1 MAAFMNQD
9 GHRRDLLS
17 TKEVAEFLGVNEKMV
32 YQLISDKGLPAS
44 KVTGKWLFP
53 RYLVE
58 QWVEN
63 STINYP
69 DTVHV
74 NRAGSGPLVLAGSND
89 LLLERAMGHYNKSQ
103 RGELAVFGNVGSM
116 GGIQALKSG
125 MCHIASSH
133 LVSKDEEYNFEFT
146 GRELD
151 RQPVVINFCYREQ
164 GILYRSDVPAFSDG
178 GFNDLE
184 MLSRP
189 GVRMVN
195 RPLGTGTRVLFDR
208 ELKERGIDASSLA
221 GYEEEVSRHMDVGLA
236 ILSGR
241 ADVGPGI
248 RTVASLLGLGFFPMR
263 WERYDLIVLRES
275 YFDRRV
281 QGFLSQLQERHLKG
295 LSKDLS
301 GYDVSR
307 SGLMLFSETH

>member
-1 MAAFMNQD
+1 MEKRGN
-9 GHRRDLLS
+9 RRDLLS

-53 RYLVE
+53 RYLVQ

-69 DTVHV
+69 EDAHSITSE
-74 NRAGSGPLVLAGSND
+74 GGPLVVAGSND
-89 LLLERAMGHYNKSQ
+89 LLLERVISQYNRAE

-133 LVSKDEEYNFEFT
+133 LISGDNQEYNFEFT

-151 RQPVVINFCYREQ
+151 RQPVVVNFCHREQ
-164 GILYRSDVPAFSDG
+164 GILYNPKLKGFSG
-178 GFNDLE
+178 VKDLE
-184 MLSRP
+184 MSGLR
-189 GVRMVN
+189 VVN
-195 RPLGTGTRVLFDR
+195 RPVGTGTRLLFDK
-208 ELKERGIDASSLA
+208 ELKRCGIKGSHLK
-221 GYEEEVSRHMDVGLA
+221 GYDVEVSRHMDVGLA
-236 ILSGR
+236 IMGGR
-241 ADVGPGI
+241 ADAGPGI
-248 RTVASLLGLGFFPMR
+248 RTVATLLGLGFFPLR
-263 WERYDLIVLRES
+263 WEQFDLIVLRES

-281 QGFLSQLQERHLKG
+281 QGFLGLLQGSSLKRLASG
-295 LSKDLS
+295 LS
-301 GYDVSR
+301 GYDTER
-307 SGLMLFSETH
+307 SGLMQFPGGEH

>member
-1 MAAFMNQD
+1 MEKRGNK
-9 GHRRDLLS
+9 RDLLS

-58 QWVEN
+58 QWIEN

-69 DTVHV
+69 DASHV
-74 NRAGSGPLVLAGSND
+74 NGGGGGPLVVAGSND
-89 LLLERAMGHYNKSQ
+89 LLLERALSHYNRNN

-133 LVSKDEEYNFEFT
+133 LVSDDDQEYNFEFA
-146 GRELD
+146 GRELE
-151 RQPVVINFCYREQ
+151 RQPVVVNFCHREQ
-164 GILYRSDVPAFSDG
+164 GILYNPGLKNFSG
-178 GFNDLE
+178 VADLAK
-184 MLSRP
+184 P
-189 GVRMVN
+189 GVRIVN
-195 RPLGTGTRVLFDR
+195 RPLGTGTRLLFDK
-208 ELKERGIDASSLA
+208 ELKQCGIEGSSLA

-236 ILSGR
+236 LLSGR
-241 ADVGPGI
+241 ADAGPGI
-248 RTVASLLGLGFFPMR
+248 RTAASLLGLGFLSLR
-263 WERYDLIVLRES
+263 WERFDLIVLRDS

-281 QGFLSQLQERHLKG
+281 QGFLGLLQESTLKTLAKG
-295 LSKDLS
+295 FS
-301 GYDVSR
+301 GYDTEG
-307 SGLMLFSETH
+307 SGLMLFPGNG

>member
-1 MAAFMNQD
+1 MERR

-74 NRAGSGPLVLAGSND
+74 NRGGSGPLVLAGSND
-89 LLLERAMGHYNKSQ
+89 LLLERAMAHFNKKSS
-103 RGELAVFGNVGSM
+103 GELAVFGNVGSM

-133 LVSKDEEYNFEFT
+133 LVSNDEEYNFEFA
-146 GRELD
+146 GRELE
-151 RQPVVINFCYREQ
+151 RQPVVVNFCHREQ
-164 GILYRSDVPAFSDG
+164 GILFRADESLFPEGVTG
-178 GFNDLE
+178 VKELGL
-184 MLSRP
+184 P
-189 GVRMVN
+189 GVRIVN

-208 ELKERGIDASSLA
+208 ELKACGIEGSSLA
-221 GYEEEVSRHMDVGLA
+221 GYDEEVSRHMDVGLA

-241 ADVGPGI
+241 ADAGPGI
-248 RTVASLLGLGFFPMR
+248 RTVASLLGLAFVPLR

-281 QGFLSQLQERHLKG
+281 QGFLSQLQERHLKVLARG
-295 LSKDLS
+295 LS
-301 GYDVSR
+301 GYDISH
-307 SGLMLFSETH
+307 SGQMLFPEIN